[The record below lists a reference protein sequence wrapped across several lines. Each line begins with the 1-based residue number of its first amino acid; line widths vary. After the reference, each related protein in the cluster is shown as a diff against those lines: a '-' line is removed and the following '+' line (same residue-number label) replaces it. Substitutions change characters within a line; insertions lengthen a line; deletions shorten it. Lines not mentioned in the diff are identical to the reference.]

1 MDAKAL
7 KAALKTAREG
17 VKTKN
22 YAQVHRVAQEIL
34 AADPKNYHGLVFL
47 GISLPEVDSSAIK
60 KAVDAFKEA
69 AEVGPDQP
77 LAWQGL
83 ATLYEKNPIK
93 VRSALKSYLRR
104 LPSKHGEAYRK
115 CSYHFRFY
123 SSPARFIKRRFRK
136 YTRN

>member
-7 KAALKTAREG
+7 KAALKLAREG

-22 YAQVHRVAQEIL
+22 YAQVNRVALEIL
-34 AADPKNYHGLVFL
+34 TADPKNYHGLVFL

-60 KAVDAFKEA
+60 KAVEAFKEA

-93 VRSALKSYLRR
+93 VSLFYRVEVGLLLLR
-104 LPSKHGEAYRK
+104 LNQ
-115 CSYHFRFY
+115 C
-123 SSPARFIKRRFRK
+123 I
-136 YTRN
+136 

>member
-1 MDAKAL
+1 MDPKAL
-7 KAALKTAREG
+7 KAALKSAREG
-17 VKTKN
+17 VKAKN
-22 YAQVHRVAQEIL
+22 YTQVHRVAQEIL

-60 KAVDAFKEA
+60 RAVDAFKEA

-93 VRSALKSYLRR
+93 VCIGASDQ
-104 LPSKHGEAYRK
+104 K
-115 CSYHFRFY
+115 CIFLMDIASIF
-123 SSPARFIKRRFRK
+123 FIENLVIKNVK
-136 YTRN
+136 A